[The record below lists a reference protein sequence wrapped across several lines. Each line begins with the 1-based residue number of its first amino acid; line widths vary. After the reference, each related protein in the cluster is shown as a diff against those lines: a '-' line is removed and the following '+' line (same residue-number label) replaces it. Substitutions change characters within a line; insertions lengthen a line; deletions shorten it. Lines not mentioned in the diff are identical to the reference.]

1 MTGREEDIPLT
12 ALESLKSRL
21 GWQWGGHTALITL
34 TAGRPPWLQLEQS
47 WSLGCWVGRDGGAW
61 KRFVAMQVVQ
71 VLDSGCNLEV
81 KSYKPMGGVGEDV
94 AMRRKRRIR
103 LVARLQP
110 GWMVVPLAEVQEAQR
125 KLIWRK

>member
-1 MTGREEDIPLT
+1 ME
-12 ALESLKSRL
+12 A
-21 GWQWGGHTALITL
+21 
-34 TAGRPPWLQLEQS
+34 
-47 WSLGCWVGRDGGAW
+47 
-61 KRFVAMQVVQ
+61 
-71 VLDSGCNLEV
+71 